1 MRMKLVAGCVTSL
14 AAVLLPSAGFAAEF
28 DVQPGGND
36 VIDARGREGTGEG
49 PGAIRRRVV
58 RVSFDPNDP
67 RNDPANYLID
77 VQVRLDATL
86 GRTCVQVGQR
96 FVLGAGNSRAALDAE
111 ARVLRL
117 LRNYPLCSG
126 SAPVPPRLS
135 AGAVALALWRDQV
148 KLPPPAPRIAPGWG
162 IVGKEAYLEIGGER
176 EPGTW
181 TFNALG
187 YTITITPHS
196 RYEVDWGD
204 GSFAH
209 GLTSQ
214 GGAWPTGE
222 IRHPYQADG
231 AYRVTVR
238 QQWTATWNATNCEQ
252 GAIEEGLQTVGTLDF
267 PVRELQAVRER

>member
-1 MRMKLVAGCVTSL
+1 MRVRVVAYLAVTAFLVTNPAVVHAARFDAGPSNPDQIDLWGDQNHSIDGHVT
-14 AAVLLPSAGFAAEF
+14 G
-28 DVQPGGND
+28 
-36 VIDARGREGTGEG
+36 RGR
-49 PGAIRRRVV
+49 RVA
-58 RVSFDPNDP
+58 FDPNDP
-67 RNDPANYLID
+67 RNDPANYLMD
-77 VQVRLDATL
+77 VQVRFDATL
-86 GRTCVQVGQR
+86 GGSCVQVGQR

-126 SAPVPPRLS
+126 SAPVPARLS

-162 IVGKEAYLEIGGER
+162 IVGKEAYLEIGGPR
-176 EPGTW
+176 DPGPW
-181 TFNALG
+181 RFDAFG
-187 YTITITPHS
+187 YTITITARS

-204 GSFAH
+204 GSLAR

-214 GGAWPTGE
+214 GGPWPTGK
-222 IRHPYQADG
+222 IRHPYQVDG

-238 QQWTATWNATNCEQ
+238 QQWTATWSATNGEQ
-252 GAIEEGLQTVGTLDF
+252 GAIDEGLQTVGTLEF